1 MRHGWLDDGLAA
13 RLAQGVFKLA
23 HLSDPHLG
31 PLAGFSLHQLFGKRA
46 TGYVNWRRKRRH
58 AHDMDILALIV
69 ADIRAQQPDH
79 TACTGDVSHIGLPN
93 EFKTAAA
100 FLDELGPRE
109 AVSFVPGNHD
119 AYARSS
125 LKALAYHLREWVTG
139 DDGRTGYPWYRRRGP
154 VALIGLNTGVPT
166 LPLMATGKVG
176 RDQIAKAEILLDRA
190 RDEGLIR
197 VVLIHHPP
205 YVGGARRSRELVDA
219 AAFEAM
225 LARKG
230 ADLVI
235 HGHNHRFSLA
245 WRPGQGRD
253 VPIVGVPSASIGPLG
268 HGELASWHLF
278 KIEGDAKTPHITFEQ
293 RGFELDG
300 TVMLHQEIALHTKPV

>member
-1 MRHGWLDDGLAA
+1 M
-13 RLAQGVFKLA
+13 FKLA

-31 PLAGFSLHQLFGKRA
+31 PLAGFSLHQLLGKRA

-58 AHDMDILALIV
+58 AHDMEILALIV

-79 TACTGDVSHIGLPN
+79 VACTGDVAHIGLPD
-93 EFKTAAA
+93 EFRTAVA
-100 FLDELGPRE
+100 FLETLGPRE

-125 LKALAYHLREWVTG
+125 LKPLASYLGPWCAS
-139 DDGRTGYPWYRRRGP
+139 DGGSAGYPWFRRRGP

-166 LPLMATGKVG
+166 LPLMATGRLGHK
-176 RDQIAKAEILLDRA
+176 QIAATEALLARA

-225 LARKG
+225 LARIG
-230 ADLVI
+230 ADLVL
-235 HGHNHRFSLA
+235 HGHNHNFSLA
-245 WRPGQGRD
+245 WRPGLGRD

-268 HGELASWHLF
+268 HGEKASWHLF
-278 KIEGDAKTPHITFEQ
+278 RIEGDAATPHISLEQ

-300 TVMLHQEIALHTKPV
+300 TVMLRQQIALHTKPV

>member
-1 MRHGWLDDGLAA
+1 MWLGWLDDGLAA

-69 ADIRAQQPDH
+69 ADIRAQMPDH
-79 TACTGDVSHIGLPN
+79 IACTGDVSHIGLPN
-93 EFKTAAA
+93 EFKTAVT

-109 AVSFVPGNHD
+109 TVSFVPGNHD
-119 AYARSS
+119 AYTRSS
-125 LKALAYHLREWVTG
+125 LKALAYHLGEWVTG
-139 DDGRTGYPWYRRRGP
+139 DDGHTGYPWYRRRGP

-268 HGELASWHLF
+268 HGEMASWHLF
-278 KIEGDAKTPHITFEQ
+278 RIEGDATAPHITLEQ

-300 TVMLHQEIALHTKPV
+300 TVMRRQEIALHTKPV

>member
-1 MRHGWLDDGLAA
+1 M
-13 RLAQGVFKLA
+13 FKLA

-31 PLAGFSLHQLFGKRA
+31 PLAGFSLHQLIGKRA

-58 AHDMDILALIV
+58 AHDMEILALIV
-69 ADIRAQQPDH
+69 ADIRAQMPDH
-79 TACTGDVSHIGLPN
+79 VACTGDVAHIGLPD
-93 EFKTAAA
+93 EFKTAVA
-100 FLDELGPRE
+100 FLDTLGLRE

-125 LKALAYHLREWVTG
+125 LKALAGHLAPWVAS
-139 DDGRTGYPWYRRRGP
+139 DDGGIGYPWYRRRGN
-154 VALIGLNTGVPT
+154 VALIGLNTGIPT
-166 LPLMATGKVG
+166 LPLMATGRVG
-176 RDQIAKAEILLDRA
+176 REQIARTEALLDRA

-205 YVGGARRSRELVDA
+205 YVGGARRSRELIDA

-230 ADLVI
+230 ADLVL
-235 HGHNHRFSLA
+235 HGHNHKFSLA
-245 WRPGQGRD
+245 WRPGAGRD

-268 HGELASWHLF
+268 HGEMATWHLF
-278 KIEGDAKTPHITFEQ
+278 HIGGDASAPQISFEQ

-300 TVMLHQEIALHTKPV
+300 TVMLRQQIALHAKPV

>member
-1 MRHGWLDDGLAA
+1 
-13 RLAQGVFKLA
+13 VFKLA

-31 PLAGFSLHQLFGKRA
+31 PLAGFSLHQLIGKRA

-58 AHDMDILALIV
+58 AHDMEILALIV
-69 ADIRAQQPDH
+69 ADIRAQAPDH
-79 TACTGDVSHIGLPN
+79 VACTGDVAHIGLPD
-93 EFKTAAA
+93 EFKTAVA
-100 FLDELGPRE
+100 FLDTLGPRE

-125 LKALAYHLREWVTG
+125 LKPLASHLGPWVDS
-139 DDGRTGYPWYRRRGP
+139 DDGGIGYPWYRRRGR
-154 VALIGLNTGVPT
+154 VALIGLNTGIPT
-166 LPLMATGKVG
+166 MPLMATGRVG
-176 RDQIAKAEILLDRA
+176 REQIAKAEILLDRA

-230 ADLVI
+230 ADLVL
-235 HGHNHRFSLA
+235 HGHNHKFSLA
-245 WRPGQGRD
+245 WRPGVERD

-268 HGELASWHLF
+268 HGEMATWHLF
-278 KIEGDAKTPHITFEQ
+278 RIEGDAAAPHITMEQ

-300 TVMLHQEIALHTKPV
+300 TVMLRQEIALHAKPV